1 MILNK
6 PYLLTEIKKLTPT
19 VTSFVFKAQD
29 NTAIDFTP
37 GMFAMLQYKGED
49 GKVIARAFSIANS
62 PPSSELE
69 FIIAL
74 IHGAITSK
82 LEVAKVGDLY
92 YVSAPYGQFK
102 FDLNSGNNK
111 FLFLAGGTGLAPF
124 MSMLR
129 YAKSLG
135 KEIDTNIIYSTK
147 YPTEIIYKDELSD
160 HEKTS
165 EFKMTITVTRPQ
177 QGDGWTGA
185 TGHVNAD
192 MIAKYAPDF
201 KERTSYICG
210 PPAFVKAVKDALVS
224 LGVDEKSIKAEM
236 WGE

>member
-6 PYLLTEIKKLTPT
+6 PYLLTEIKKLTPS

-29 NTAIDFTP
+29 STSIDFTP
-37 GMFAMLQYKGED
+37 GMFAMLQYKGQD
-49 GKVIARAFSIANS
+49 GQSIARAFSIANS

-82 LEVAKVGDLY
+82 LEAAKVGDIY

-102 FDLNSGNNK
+102 FDINSSGK

-147 YPTEIIYKDELSD
+147 YSNEIIYKDELA
-160 HEKTS
+160 EYARTS

-177 QGDGWTGA
+177 PGDGWTGI

-192 MIAKYAPDF
+192 MISKSAPDF
-201 KERTSYICG
+201 KERISYICG
-210 PPAFVKAVKDALVS
+210 PPAFVKAVKEALIS